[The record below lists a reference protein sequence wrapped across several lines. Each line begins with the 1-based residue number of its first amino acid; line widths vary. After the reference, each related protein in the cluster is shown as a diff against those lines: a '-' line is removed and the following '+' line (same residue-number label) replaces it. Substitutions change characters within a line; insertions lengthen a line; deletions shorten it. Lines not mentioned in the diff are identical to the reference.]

1 MAIRPYMDAVEGIEE
16 VFSGQS
22 DAAMELIIL
31 EDLGADAINAL
42 ADRMIAE
49 RFRVLIAIGP
59 EAARFAWNDVNH
71 DETMLRFYTMVLN
84 PETIIAKDELLCG
97 IPLNIPV
104 REQIA
109 EIVHHLPGMKRIGLM
124 FDPSL
129 NQSFFNQSTIAALD
143 FGVEVVPIPVSSTMQ
158 LSTVLGAAWK
168 RIDGLWL
175 IPDRTVI
182 SESLVRHIT
191 KTAIANRIPVVGYN
205 RFFLE
210 SGAAMAMVLDYR
222 GIGRQTASMCLERV
236 TGQPCRLM
244 YPVFETVVD
253 KRLLHKM
260 GIDYRAAPATP
271 GGGTS
276 N

>member
-1 MAIRPYMDAVEGIEE
+1 MPIRPYMDAVEGIEE
-16 VFSGQS
+16 VVSGHS

-31 EDLGADAINAL
+31 EDFGADAINVL
-42 ADRMIAE
+42 ADRLVAD

-59 EAARFAWNDVNH
+59 EAARFAWSDVKG
-71 DETMLRFYTMVLN
+71 DDTMLRYYTMVLN
-84 PETIIAKDELLCG
+84 PETIIPKDQLLCG

-104 REQIA
+104 KEQIF
-109 EIVHHLPGMKRIGLM
+109 EIARHLPGIKRIGLM
-124 FDPSL
+124 FDPL
-129 NQSFFNQSTIAALD
+129 YNQSFFEKSAIAARDAGL
-143 FGVEVVPIPVSSTMQ
+143 EVFPIPVSSTMQ
-158 LSTVLGAAWK
+158 LSAVLETAWK

-191 KTAIANRIPVVGYN
+191 KTAIANRVPIVGYN

-222 GIGRQTASMCLERV
+222 GIGRQTAAMCLERV
-236 TGQPCRLM
+236 TGQACRLM
-244 YPVFETVVD
+244 SPVFETVVD
-253 KRLLHKM
+253 KRLLQKM

-271 GGGTS
+271 GEGTS